1 MDKRALGCVI
11 ELLDKTVVQ
20 CDKPEFTC
28 RQLAMVLLCLQNDG
42 MSNKDLAEKLDITP
56 GGVTRNFTVLGPEGT
71 RCLYKDDNGLI
82 KAQKYVVEEIT
93 AILSEF

>member
-1 MDKRALGCVI
+1 VI
-11 ELLDKTVVQ
+11 TLLEETVVQ

-56 GGVTRNFTVLGPEGT
+56 GGVTRNFTSLGPEGT

-82 KAQKYVVEEIT
+82 KAQQYVVEEIT